1 MKDTGGASSKVVF
14 TGFFIIIIVVT
25 RYLSVHLAAASK
37 VPVSL
42 ATTEFR
48 AEEASRGAADELETW
63 ALREQ
68 DENFASVH
76 KNNPGSLGVILAGNV
91 NEHEGVIETILSSH
105 KYLNRALSREK
116 GNGRTV
122 RIDASASRD
131 VIDAVFRGLKIRC
144 EGMCVDEHTCELPWT
159 VVYIRR
165 AEKLAFTTIQ
175 TLSKMWGSHRCT
187 SPEHKA
193 NLGCERVLFVLSTSF
208 GESYLRSNARLL
220 KSGAERE
227 MREAWRGKFRT
238 SIRVIRGT
246 PPTLKMELTS
256 VVERQ
261 RLERSKLFRRDKGA
275 PQVILI
281 WMPSLKSLDL

>member
-1 MKDTGGASSKVVF
+1 MPVARVAKLSSLVSLLLLSLCYALLGG
-14 TGFFIIIIVVT
+14 
-25 RYLSVHLAAASK
+25 VHLAAASK

-48 AEEASRGAADELETW
+48 AEEASRGAADELEAW

-165 AEKLAFTTIQ
+165 AEKVGFYD
-175 TLSKMWGSHRCT
+175 
-187 SPEHKA
+187 
-193 NLGCERVLFVLSTSF
+193 N
-208 GESYLRSNARLL
+208 SNAVENV
-220 KSGAERE
+220 GFA
-227 MREAWRGKFRT
+227 
-238 SIRVIRGT
+238 
-246 PPTLKMELTS
+246 S
-256 VVERQ
+256 VHE
-261 RLERSKLFRRDKGA
+261 S
-275 PQVILI
+275 
-281 WMPSLKSLDL
+281 